1 MAKATRP
8 KTVLKTKDLAPK
20 GDAAKHVK
28 GGVTGPCNR
37 SRK

>member
-1 MAKATRP
+1 MPKAARP
-8 KTVLKTKDLAPK
+8 KMVLKAKDLAPK